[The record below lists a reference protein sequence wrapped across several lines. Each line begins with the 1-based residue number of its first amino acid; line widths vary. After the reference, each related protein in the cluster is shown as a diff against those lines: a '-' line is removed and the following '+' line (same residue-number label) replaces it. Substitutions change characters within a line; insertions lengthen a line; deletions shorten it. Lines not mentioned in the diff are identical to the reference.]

1 VRHHLE
7 SQYNARIVQWN
18 EPDDEGA
25 SVFSA
30 FVGGQYVVAPSL
42 ALLISALQDRERA
55 PLVLLPMA
63 A

>member
-1 VRHHLE
+1 MREHLE
-7 SQYNARIVQWN
+7 AHYGARVVQWN

-25 SVFSA
+25 TVFSA
-30 FVGGQYVVAPSL
+30 YVGGAFVVAPSL
-42 ALLISALQDRERA
+42 ALLISALQDREQV